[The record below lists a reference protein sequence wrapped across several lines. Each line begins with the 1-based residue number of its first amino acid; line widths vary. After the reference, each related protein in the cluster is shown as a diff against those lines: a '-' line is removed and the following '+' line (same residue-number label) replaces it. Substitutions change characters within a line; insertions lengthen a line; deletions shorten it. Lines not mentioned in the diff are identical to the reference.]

1 MCISS
6 SSLHIFCAL
15 MLSVGNSGS
24 YSSGPRQA
32 YFFFSAAS
40 IAVVC
45 FFWGSRM
52 LHRTSSSRLLHRL
65 RPPPLPPSP
74 PLHISIFS
82 LLNDAVP
89 SIRGSF
95 RGMTVRAHIWKPNG
109 SDFMMRSVRQKI
121 GFWSNALHTWQL
133 ADPLNDAIRSMKHR
147 SPERNR

>member
-24 YSSGPRQA
+24 YRSGPRQA

-45 FFWGSRM
+45 FFFGSRL

-65 RPPPLPPSP
+65 RRPPLPPSP
-74 PLHISIFS
+74 PLHISLFS

-95 RGMTVRAHIWKPNG
+95 RGMTESSYLETKWIR
-109 SDFMMRSVRQKI
+109 
-121 GFWSNALHTWQL
+121 LH
-133 ADPLNDAIRSMKHR
+133 DAIRSTKDR
-147 SPERNR
+147 FLEQGITYVTTCRPT